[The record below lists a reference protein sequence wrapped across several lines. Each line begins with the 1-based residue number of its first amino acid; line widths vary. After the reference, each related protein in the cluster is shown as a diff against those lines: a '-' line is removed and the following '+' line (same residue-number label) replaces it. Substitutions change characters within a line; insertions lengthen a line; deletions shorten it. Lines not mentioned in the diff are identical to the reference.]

1 VSGQRDERRRPGR
14 ISSILEDKLFTVRL
28 EDGREVTAH
37 IGAEMRIYEVRLL
50 EGDKVAVELSPFDP
64 SRGRIV
70 RRV

>member
-1 VSGQRDERRRPGR
+1 MSGQRDERRRPGR

>member
-50 EGDKVAVELSPFDP
+50 EGDRVAVELSPFDP